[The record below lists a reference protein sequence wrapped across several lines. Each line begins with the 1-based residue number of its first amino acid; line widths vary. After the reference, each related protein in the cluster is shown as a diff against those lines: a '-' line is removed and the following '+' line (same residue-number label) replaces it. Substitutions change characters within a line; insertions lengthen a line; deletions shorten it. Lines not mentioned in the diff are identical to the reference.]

1 MKKMKKILIF
11 LLTLPLILL
20 ILYSKK
26 LRYAKNRSEN
36 DVEKDELLGLC

>member
-26 LRYAKNRSEN
+26 LRYTKNRSEN
-36 DVEKDELLGLC
+36 DLEKDELLGLC